1 MQCAENHERLF
12 ECGVTDGVKLTM
24 VKDENAVKPKPEE
37 EKKVVAVVAP
47 VGTVAEQAFEL
58 LKAKTILFNTSNES
72 SPPHC
77 VDFMGND
84 GVDPLER
91 DKKMIEQLEISK
103 ERLVKFFEDLNWSED
118 DLKLPWE
125 KKRHMVSGL
134 GNPF

>member
-58 LKAKTILFNTSNES
+58 
-72 SPPHC
+72 
-77 VDFMGND
+77 
-84 GVDPLER
+84 
-91 DKKMIEQLEISK
+91 
-103 ERLVKFFEDLNWSED
+103 
-118 DLKLPWE
+118 
-125 KKRHMVSGL
+125 
-134 GNPF
+134 